1 MVKKTFRI
9 DPGLWSKFKS
19 LTREHGYSL
28 SGAVNVMMKRFIQ
41 ELEAAN
47 AK

>member
-1 MVKKTFRI
+1 MVKKTFHL
-9 DPGLWSKFKS
+9 DPDLWSKFKT

-28 SGAVNVMMKRFIQ
+28 SGAVNVMIKRFVE
-41 ELEAAN
+41 ELESQN